1 MIKSKLISLL
11 KTFSKQEFRCLGDFV
26 KSPYFNKE
34 KVLIELYNILKKHY
48 PDFSPEG
55 FTREIIYESLFPG
68 KKFNDAILRNTFS
81 KFLKL
86 AGKFL
91 SVHNFDKS
99 EYHSRLFLLEELKA
113 RKQEGLFVKY
123 WSEAESLLEE
133 DPIKNEDYFL
143 KKYTLENL
151 YNEFR
156 KITKNY
162 MVFTDKD
169 EADSYEYLLNSFLTS
184 ILKVNATIINSNKNF
199 FGENHSF
206 ILLDEVENY
215 LKKNPRRLSSNV
227 YLKYYYCSIKL
238 FQTDEDK
245 YFFELRDLISRN
257 LDSFSIS
264 DKKNILTTLTNY
276 CYYRINKGE
285 LKFVEEQFSLYKLNI
300 EKKIYKGDRDFL
312 SHILFMNV
320 VTTGLDAGESEWVE
334 DFIQR
339 YCDELKN
346 EHKNNMFNFSFAL
359 LQLRKRNYDRAIEF
373 ASRIV
378 SDDLSYKHQLK
389 SFYLKVYY
397 ELGEVQPFY
406 SHVDSY
412 KHFVKNDKLLSGDS
426 REYIMNYISLSKK
439 LFDLKNSPVQDK
451 IEIQIL
457 TREIVQHKFLINKFW
472 LLNKVKEL

>member
-11 KTFSKQEFRCLGDFV
+11 ETFSKQEFRNLGDFV
-26 KSPYFNKE
+26 NSPYFNKE
-34 KVLIELYNILKKHY
+34 KVLMELYNILKKHY

-91 SVHNFDKS
+91 SVYHFGRNKF
-99 EYHSRLFLLEELKA
+99 HSRLFLLEELKA
-113 RKQEGLFVKY
+113 RKQEGLFVKQ
-123 WSEAESLLEE
+123 WSEAESSLEE
-133 DPIKNEDYFL
+133 DPIKNEEYFL
-143 KKYTLENL
+143 NKYTLENL

-184 ILKVNATIINSNKNF
+184 ILKINATIINSNKNF

-206 ILLDEVENY
+206 ILLDEVESY

-257 LDSFSIS
+257 MDSFSIS

-276 CYYRINKGE
+276 CYYRINRGE
-285 LKFVEEQFSLYKLNI
+285 LKFVDEQFSLYKLNI
-300 EKKIYKGDRDFL
+300 EKKIYKGDRGFL

-320 VTTGLDAGESEWVE
+320 VTTGLDAGEAEWVE
-334 DFIQR
+334 EFIQR
-339 YCDELKN
+339 YCEELKD

-359 LQLRKRNYDRAIEF
+359 LHLKKKNYDKAIVS
-373 ASRIV
+373 ASKIV

-389 SFYLKVYY
+389 SFYLKIYY
-397 ELGEVQPFY
+397 ELNEDQPFY
-406 SHVDSY
+406 SHIDSY
-412 KHFVKNDKLLSGDS
+412 KHFVKNDKLLSKDS
-426 REYIMNYISLSKK
+426 REYIMNYIYFSKK
-439 LFDLKNSPVQDK
+439 LFELKNLPGKDEF
-451 IEIQIL
+451 EIQKL
-457 TREIVQHKFLINKFW
+457 KEEITNHSAIINKLW
-472 LLNKVKEL
+472 LLKKINLL